1 MSKFQKLEV
10 QERNET
16 GTSAVRRLRKNNNIP
31 GVIYHSGEQGVS
43 VSIEKITLNQAV
55 KSGQAIFETSLGEKP
70 QFVLLKDVQYHP
82 VTDEIMHV
90 DLQQVTENQKIT
102 LDVPLK
108 PIGESVGVKS
118 GGILVQLMNSLSIRC
133 RPVAIPEFLEI
144 DITELETGNSLFVRD
159 VIRIEGLELVTSEDV
174 AVFSV
179 QEPKQEKE
187 EVVEAAE
194 DDMDTTDSSE
204 ANLEEQGD
212 STEQTESGDEEN
224 TGDIE
229 G

>member
-1 MSKFQKLEV
+1 
-10 QERNET
+10 
-16 GTSAVRRLRKNNNIP
+16 
-31 GVIYHSGEQGVS
+31 
-43 VSIEKITLNQAV
+43 
-55 KSGQAIFETSLGEKP
+55 
-70 QFVLLKDVQYHP
+70 
-82 VTDEIMHV
+82 MHV

-108 PIGESVGVKS
+108 SIGESAGVKS

-144 DITELETGNSLFVRD
+144 DITELETGNSLFVKD

-194 DDMDTTDSSE
+194 DDLDTTDSSE
-204 ANLEEQGD
+204 ANQEEQD
-212 STEQTESGDEEN
+212 DPTEQAESGDEEN

>member
-55 KSGQAIFETSLGEKP
+55 KSGQAIFETSLGEKS

-133 RPVAIPEFLEI
+133 RPAAIPEFLEI
-144 DITELETGNSLFVRD
+144 DITELETGNSLFVKD

>member
-1 MSKFQKLEV
+1 
-10 QERNET
+10 
-16 GTSAVRRLRKNNNIP
+16 
-31 GVIYHSGEQGVS
+31 
-43 VSIEKITLNQAV
+43 
-55 KSGQAIFETSLGEKP
+55 
-70 QFVLLKDVQYHP
+70 
-82 VTDEIMHV
+82 
-90 DLQQVTENQKIT
+90 
-102 LDVPLK
+102 
-108 PIGESVGVKS
+108 
-118 GGILVQLMNSLSIRC
+118 MNSLSIRC
-133 RPVAIPEFLEI
+133 RPAAIPEFLEI
-144 DITELETGNSLFVRD
+144 DITELETGNSLFVKD

-204 ANLEEQGD
+204 ANQEEQGD
-212 STEQTESGDEEN
+212 PTEQTESGDEEN

>member
-10 QERNET
+10 KERNET

-194 DDMDTTDSSE
+194 DDLDTIDSSE
-204 ANLEEQGD
+204 ANQEEQGD

>member
-133 RPVAIPEFLEI
+133 RPAAIPEFLEI
-144 DITELETGNSLFVRD
+144 DITELETGNSLFVKD

-194 DDMDTTDSSE
+194 DDLDTTDSSE
-204 ANLEEQGD
+204 ANQEEQD
-212 STEQTESGDEEN
+212 DPTEQAESGDEEN

>member
-144 DITELETGNSLFVRD
+144 DITELETGNSLFVKD

-204 ANLEEQGD
+204 ANQEEQGNP
-212 STEQTESGDEEN
+212 TEQTESGDEEN

>member
-159 VIRIEGLELVTSEDV
+159 VILIEGLELVTSEDV

-194 DDMDTTDSSE
+194 DDLDTTDSSD
-204 ANLEEQGD
+204 ANQEEQGD

>member
-159 VIRIEGLELVTSEDV
+159 VILIEGLELVTSEDV

-194 DDMDTTDSSE
+194 DDLDTTDSSE
-204 ANLEEQGD
+204 ANQEDQGD

>member
-10 QERNET
+10 KERNET

-108 PIGESVGVKS
+108 PIGESAGVKS

-133 RPVAIPEFLEI
+133 RPAAIPEFLEI
-144 DITELETGNSLFVRD
+144 DITELETGNSLFVKD

-204 ANLEEQGD
+204 ANQEEQGD
-212 STEQTESGDEEN
+212 PTEQTESGDEEN

>member
-159 VIRIEGLELVTSEDV
+159 VIHIEGLELVTSEDV

-194 DDMDTTDSSE
+194 DDLDTTDSSD
-204 ANLEEQGD
+204 ANQEEQGD

>member
-10 QERNET
+10 KERNET

-108 PIGESVGVKS
+108 PIGESAGVKS

-194 DDMDTTDSSE
+194 DDLDTTDSSE
-204 ANLEEQGD
+204 ANQEEQGD

>member
-43 VSIEKITLNQAV
+43 VSIEKITINQAV

-159 VIRIEGLELVTSEDV
+159 VILIEGLELVTSEDV

-194 DDMDTTDSSE
+194 DDLDTTDSSE
-204 ANLEEQGD
+204 ANQEEQGD

>member
-159 VIRIEGLELVTSEDV
+159 VIHIEGLELVTSEDV

-194 DDMDTTDSSE
+194 DDLDTTDSSE
-204 ANLEEQGD
+204 ANLEEKGD